1 MIAYYARKEKN
12 TQMSTV
18 PADTSDVWI
27 SVVNI
32 DEADIAYLVE
42 RHGYS
47 ELILRDAQDPFEVP
61 RVEFEDGVTYF
72 FTRYPLP
79 EGGDD
84 STAPLLI
91 AISNGHVLTVAP
103 NEPQFLHHLRTGVSD
118 ILTTDATNFFIHLM
132 RMVEVSF
139 ARSLTTIRKEV
150 NRTRVSINDITS
162 KDIERFVVLEGVVN
176 AFTSTLVPTST
187 ALETVLSGKWLQLHE
202 DDKDFVEDLAIAT
215 RQTTESAK
223 MVGKT
228 IENIRSANSV
238 ILSNRLNKT
247 LETLTSLTVI
257 LTIPMAIASIYGMNV
272 PLPFA
277 EEPQAFW
284 VVLGTIMCASGFAAY
299 TLMHGRRP

>member
-1 MIAYYARKEKN
+1 M
-12 TQMSTV
+12 QTV
-18 PADTSDVWI
+18 DAESSDVWI
-27 SVVNI
+27 AVTAL

-42 RHGYS
+42 RHS
-47 ELILRDAQDPFEVP
+47 FSDAILRDAQDFFEVP
-61 RVEFEDGVTYF
+61 RVEYEDDVTYF

-79 EGGDD
+79 DGGED

-91 AISNGHVLTVAP
+91 AITKGKVLTVTP
-103 NEPQFLHHLRTGVSD
+103 NEPQFLSQLRTGVSD
-118 ILTTDATNFFIHLM
+118 ALTTDATNFFIHLM

-150 NRTRVSINDITS
+150 NRTRVTINNITN

-176 AFTSTLVPTST
+176 DFTSTLIPTSA

-215 RQTTESAK
+215 RQTIESAK
-223 MVGKT
+223 TVGRT
-228 IENIRSANSV
+228 IENIRSAYSM

-247 LETLTSLTVI
+247 VETLTTLTVI
-257 LTIPMAIASIYGMNV
+257 FTIPMAIASIYGMNV

-277 EEPQAFW
+277 QEQHAFW
-284 VVLGTIMCASGFAAY
+284 IVLCIILLASGSAAY
-299 TLMHGRRP
+299 LLMHNKRA